1 MAPGGVTAE
10 TVRTRRRQAMNGN
23 ANDLDA
29 EKERRLMGLEFILG
43 GLRDGLAVMD
53 AQSDEW
59 RSFSPLVAS
68 IEERIQVLR
77 SSGEPPRRD
86 PRRFGRATR

>member
-1 MAPGGVTAE
+1 
-10 TVRTRRRQAMNGN
+10 MNGN

-29 EKERRLMGLEFILG
+29 EINEREIAGLEMILG
-43 GLRDGLAVMD
+43 GLRDGLTWLPEGCD
-53 AQSDEW
+53 AR

-68 IEERIQVLR
+68 VEERIQVLR